1 MLYSTLIVAAS
12 AFAGFASAQNSTAN
26 TAIPCCTVPVTTVP
40 ESQRSDWCTANG
52 NTCVDLCGGQGSI
65 ASNGNQCES
74 SDLKFTCKC
83 SNGTDITSNLAR
95 YQQSVPGLMCRYW
108 FDSCI
113 NATGTDASAQFRCI
127 QARDTQCG
135 NQTAKDSGSSA
146 SSSSSPTGSGSGSAS
161 RTSGGSSSSPTSS
174 GATTSSSAAAA
185 ANLAFY
191 GTPALAGGLL
201 ALFGLA
207 L

>member
-26 TAIPCCTVPVTTVP
+26 TPIACCTVPVTTVP
-40 ESQRSDWCTANG
+40 ESQRNEWCTANE
-52 NTCVDLCGGQGSI
+52 NTCVDLCGGQGEI
-65 ASNGNQCES
+65 ASNGNECES
-74 SDLKFTCKC
+74 DDLSFTCKC
-83 SNGTDITSNLAR
+83 SNGTDISSNLAD

-108 FDSCI
+108 FDACI
-113 NATGTDASAQFRCI
+113 NATGTDASLQFQCI

-135 NQTAKDSGSSA
+135 NQTIDDDDSSSTASASASSTASRTSGSSA
-146 SSSSSPTGSGSGSAS
+146 SSTASDAASSST
-161 RTSGGSSSSPTSS
+161 
-174 GATTSSSAAAA
+174 AAAA
-185 ANLAFY
+185 TLALY